1 MSDSL
6 LYTKLAADLL
16 RELEDIQDDD
26 RIGED
31 NYQRLMAA
39 VLQSFHAVEQ
49 VTVRVLTNENKLS
62 DTSESPEDVGEIG

>member
-1 MSDSL
+1 MSANL

-16 RELEDIQDDD
+16 QELENIQDDE

-49 VTVRVLTNENKLS
+49 VTVQVLTHADKHQHTDSITDSDSENN
-62 DTSESPEDVGEIG
+62 

>member
-1 MSDSL
+1 VSETL

-16 RELEDIQDDD
+16 RELEDISDDE

-39 VLQSFHAVEQ
+39 VLEKFHTVEQ
-49 VTVRVLTNENKLS
+49 LTVQVLTHENKPGNP
-62 DTSESPEDVGEIG
+62 SESPEDVGEIG

>member
-1 MSDSL
+1 MSETL

-16 RELEDIQDDD
+16 REIEAIQDDD

-39 VLQSFHAVEQ
+39 VLQSFTAVEQ
-49 VTVRVLTNENKLS
+49 VTVQVLRNENKS
-62 DTSESPEDVGEIG
+62 GDTSESPEDVGEIG

>member
-1 MSDSL
+1 MSDSP

-16 RELEDIQDDD
+16 RELEAIQDDD

-39 VLQSFHAVEQ
+39 VLERFHAVEQ
-49 VTVRVLTNENKLS
+49 ITTRILTCENKS
-62 DTSESPEDVGEIG
+62 GDPPKSPEDIGEIG

>member
-1 MSDSL
+1 MADSL

-49 VTVRVLTNENKLS
+49 VTVQVLTNANKHQCTDTPLDSDSENN
-62 DTSESPEDVGEIG
+62 

>member
-16 RELEDIQDDD
+16 RELEAIQDDD

-39 VLQSFHAVEQ
+39 VLERFHAVEQ
-49 VTVRVLTNENKLS
+49 ITTRVLLSENQSGDPPK
-62 DTSESPEDVGEIG
+62 SPEDIGEIG

>member
-1 MSDSL
+1 MSTL

-16 RELEDIQDDD
+16 KELEDITDDE

-39 VLQSFHAVEQ
+39 VLEKFHAVEQ
-49 VTVRVLTNENKLS
+49 VTVQVLKHEDKS
-62 DTSESPEDVGEIG
+62 SSSSEPIEETDSVS

>member
-1 MSDSL
+1 MSANL

-16 RELEDIQDDD
+16 QELENIQDDD

-49 VTVRVLTNENKLS
+49 VTVKVLTNADQHQRT
-62 DTSESPEDVGEIG
+62 DTTLDTDSEDN